1 MTDASRISRSGVPN
15 VSRFA
20 DPYYSNVRRRT
31 RLALWERALDGSSRI
46 TKLLRRSRKM
56 DHNESV
62 DQKGDDKGITSPDA
76 AHPGEATSPPGNP
89 DTDEQAVEEGREK
102 LDQAGGGH

>member
-1 MTDASRISRSGVPN
+1 MSESD
-15 VSRFA
+15 
-20 DPYYSNVRRRT
+20 
-31 RLALWERALDGSSRI
+31 
-46 TKLLRRSRKM
+46 
-56 DHNESV
+56 SV

-89 DTDEQAVEEGREK
+89 EVDQDALKESEEK